1 MDGLPEEA
9 AVSHKKA
16 TATGKVKRVRP
27 PDTPELKAQRAAR
40 KSKAK
45 YAQSFDIMTNPPDK
59 TSNGKV
65 IAYTPYFT
73 TQFGLPHSPVEGEK
87 WVRKDGNRTLRITA
101 DSRYGVPYG
110 SIPRLL
116 IAWVATWQVRHPGA
130 AVIELGKN
138 LSSFLEDELH
148 LPRTGK
154 YIRNVKEQLIALFT
168 SKISVTVE
176 DDVPEH
182 FGYKSAQLAD
192 EIELWGHTD
201 TQDALWNS
209 YIILTPKFRDYLLA
223 NPVPI
228 DTRAFPILS
237 GSPLAIDYYLWF
249 ARTMFSL
256 KKSRLVTWAELHGQF
271 GSAYDFTDKRG
282 RHNFR
287 TESKKQIETRVSVAY
302 PTLRI
307 SFDPKGKGIILH
319 PSPTPVPATTKKTIL
334 AS

>member
-1 MDGLPEEA
+1 MNSILQNSAIAE
-9 AVSHKKA
+9 KK
-16 TATGKVKRVRP
+16 TATKSKAKKVKETN
-27 PDTPELKAQRAAR
+27 TPEMKALRAAK

-45 YAQSFDIMTNPPDK
+45 YAQSQEIMTNPPDK

-73 TQFGLPHSPVEGEK
+73 TQFGLPHSPVDGDK
-87 WVRKDGNRTLRITA
+87 WIRKDGNRILRITA

-116 IAWVATWQVRHPGA
+116 IAWVATWQVRHPSA
-130 AVIELGKN
+130 TKIELGKN

-192 EIELWGHTD
+192 EIELWGQTD

-209 YIILTPKFRDYLLA
+209 YIVLTPKFRDYLLA

-256 KKSRLVTWAELHGQF
+256 RKSRLVTWAELHGQF

-287 TESKKQIETRVSVAY
+287 AESKKQIENRVLIAY
-302 PTLRI
+302 PMLRI
-307 SFDPKGKGIILH
+307 SFDPKGRGIMLH
-319 PSPTPVPATTKKTIL
+319 PSLTPVPETAKKSSL

>member
-1 MDGLPEEA
+1 MDSIPQDGVIA
-9 AVSHKKA
+9 DQKSAMNA
-16 TATGKVKRVRP
+16 KVKKLRE
-27 PDTPELKAQRAAR
+27 PDTPDKKAQRAAR

-45 YAQSFDIMTNPPDK
+45 YAQSFDIMTNPPNK

-116 IAWVATWQVRHPGA
+116 IAWVATWQVRHPSA
-130 AVIELGKN
+130 TVIELGKN

-176 DDVPEH
+176 DDAPDH

-192 EIELWGHTD
+192 EIELWGRTD

-209 YIILTPKFRDYLLA
+209 YIVLTPKFREYLLA

-228 DTRAFPILS
+228 DTRAFPLLS

-271 GSAYDFTDKRG
+271 GSGYDFGDKRG

-287 TESKKQIETRVSVAY
+287 AESKKQIETRVSVAY

-307 SFDPKGKGIILH
+307 SFDPEGKGIVLH
-319 PSPTPVPATTKKTIL
+319 PSPTPVPAIPKKVL
-334 AS
+334 LPS